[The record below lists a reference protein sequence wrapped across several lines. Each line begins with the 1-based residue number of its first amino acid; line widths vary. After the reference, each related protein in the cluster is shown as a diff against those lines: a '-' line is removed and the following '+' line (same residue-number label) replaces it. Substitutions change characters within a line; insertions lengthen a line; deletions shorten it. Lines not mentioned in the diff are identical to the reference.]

1 MKRMVGKKKKVK
13 FRSGFIPALKN
24 LKLSGQRFC
33 LHAMSDLLKE
43 RKRLLECVYKVC

>member
-1 MKRMVGKKKKVK
+1 MKRMVGKKKVK

-24 LKLSGQRFC
+24 LKLSGRRFC
-33 LHAMSDLLKE
+33 LHVMSDLLKE